1 LKSHKTPPFA
11 TEDTCLQAMLGKP
24 QLQKTAFGRQQK
36 SNVSVGKKKAETVSG
51 KKNA

>member
-24 QLQKTAFGRQQK
+24 QLQKKNSFWKTTK
-36 SNVSVGKKKAETVSG
+36 SNVSVEKKG
-51 KKNA
+51 RNRFWKKNA